1 MLGLGSSCFDSENLP
16 VGDGAAGLKYHPE
29 VDPAAPPSVR
39 SQSLPCRN
47 SHFTE
52 SGLPSGSGF
61 VPRRSIFDPLH
72 FGFPTYTPR
81 RARSPRLQCCSRR
94 AGTAQPYRIFLSPFL
109 CSMWECAGKRELR
122 STWRSKSS
130 GDHAGANLAWWGRHR
145 LGSPSVAMPM
155 SPLP

>member
-1 MLGLGSSCFDSENLP
+1 MPGLGSSCFASKNLP

-61 VPRRSIFDPLH
+61 VPRRSILDPLH
-72 FGFPTYTPR
+72 SAFPHIR
-81 RARSPRLQCCSRR
+81 RDVL
-94 AGTAQPYRIFLSPFL
+94 
-109 CSMWECAGKRELR
+109 
-122 STWRSKSS
+122 
-130 GDHAGANLAWWGRHR
+130 DHRV
-145 LGSPSVAMPM
+145 SSVARAEPAPPSHIEFSNPVLVMLHVGMCRQTRITVDLAVEILRGPGGSKPCM
-155 SPLP
+155 VGSTPSRLA